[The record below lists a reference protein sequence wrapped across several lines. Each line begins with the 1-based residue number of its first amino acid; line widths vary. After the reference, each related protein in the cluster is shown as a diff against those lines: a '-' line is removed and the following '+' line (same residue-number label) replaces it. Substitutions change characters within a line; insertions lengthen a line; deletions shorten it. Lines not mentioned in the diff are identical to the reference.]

1 MLDFMDRETKSFVFI
16 FSGLLLFIMLL
27 LGFGIASSK
36 WDDITEWWNKADISV
51 KGESGEKFHSYQAAC
66 EALDFAAAHQYV
78 IKMEEASDKDRTIEE
93 DDILDAKEY
102 VFKKEVTYLLLDKG
116 EDGEK
121 RALYY
126 LKELPEER
134 IVGCASHLI
143 DLAIMDKNSELA
155 YNALD
160 ILINS
165 IKRGDNNEETLVNID
180 EICDKL
186 LDYAISNAD
195 KELANKILP
204 LFNDSQNKKKAQR
217 KYSDAVRSK
226 VFK

>member
-1 MLDFMDRETKSFVFI
+1 MEDNSEFKKMALLFSFY
-16 FSGLLLFIMLL
+16 GLL
-27 LGFGIASSK
+27 IALAIVCIN
-36 WDDITEWWNKADISV
+36 WRDITKWWNKADISV
-51 KGESGEKFHSYQAAC
+51 KGESGEKFKSYQAAC

-78 IKMEEASDKDRTIEE
+78 IKMEEASDMDRTIEE

-134 IVGCASHLI
+134 IVSCTSHLI

-155 YNALD
+155 YNALE

-165 IKRGDNNEETLVNID
+165 IKRGDNNNDETLANID

-186 LDYAISNAD
+186 LDFAISNAD

-204 LFNDSQNKKKAQR
+204 LFNDTQHKKDAQK
-217 KYSDAVRSK
+217 KYSEAVRSK

>member
-1 MLDFMDRETKSFVFI
+1 MKDP
-16 FSGLLLFIMLL
+16 GCLLLVFVLTMCGMCGL
-27 LGFGIASSK
+27 IAIGEN
-36 WDDITEWWNKADISV
+36 WDDITEWWNKTEICV
-51 KGESGEKFHSYQAAC
+51 KGENGEKFQSYQAAC
-66 EALDFAAAHQYV
+66 DAQDFAAAHQYV
-78 IKMEEASDKDRTIEE
+78 VKMEEASRKDRTIEE

-102 VFKKEVTYLLLDKG
+102 VFKKEAAYLILDQG
-116 EDGEK
+116 ENGER

-134 IVGCASHLI
+134 LVSCASHLI
-143 DLAIMDKNSELA
+143 DLAIMDKNSEFA
-155 YNALD
+155 YDALE

-165 IKRGDNNEETLVNID
+165 VKRGDNNSDETLENID
-180 EICDKL
+180 EISDKL

-204 LFNDSQNKKKAQR
+204 LFYDSQSKKKAQK
-217 KYSDAVRSK
+217 KYNDAVRSK